1 MPYLSCLFALVGLYA
16 SLAQGAVTC
25 PNTLAFYNPNLRT
38 ACYNATWFIVPVP
51 KAAAESVVQP
61 YKLITPPA
69 SDKTLF
75 PAGLSAGTHPVVVS
89 TGLQNDIRMSLLQ
102 IKEALFSGS
111 IYVPYTDR
119 LNDGKTPF
127 NYGVRN
133 YIGGLNGEDVRGLIP
148 AIVATLGGTTV
159 FVASF
164 IPENEAYARVAPNEF
179 IAQVKQVIVP
189 NPISGPEVKPEAFD
203 LDFTTTSSP
212 LYTDKAFHALIN
224 QPIILTNGLCQRNTY
239 YFNETF
245 TAPAS
250 RSGNLTLYGPISGS
264 VPQALAGKYTKQGGY
279 SANGEIVGY
288 NPETCSVAAARLD
301 PKALQ

>member
-1 MPYLSCLFALVGLYA
+1 MHEL
-16 SLAQGAVTC
+16 
-25 PNTLAFYNPNLRT
+25 
-38 ACYNATWFIVPVP
+38 
-51 KAAAESVVQP
+51 
-61 YKLITPPA
+61 
-69 SDKTLF
+69 
-75 PAGLSAGTHPVVVS
+75 
-89 TGLQNDIRMSLLQ
+89 
-102 IKEALFSGS
+102 
-111 IYVPYTDR
+111 
-119 LNDGKTPF
+119 
-127 NYGVRN
+127 
-133 YIGGLNGEDVRGLIP
+133 